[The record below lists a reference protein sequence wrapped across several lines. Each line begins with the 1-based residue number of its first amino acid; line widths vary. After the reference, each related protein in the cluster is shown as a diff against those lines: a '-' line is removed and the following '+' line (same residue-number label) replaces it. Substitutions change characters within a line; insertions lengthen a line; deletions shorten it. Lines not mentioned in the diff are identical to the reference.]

1 MTLRSR
7 RLDHPYVVEEPYR
20 RHSARAS
27 WWGGSVAVSFVLLL
41 EYLDDEPEDSGEPSV
56 GLGGGPG
63 PRPHPDYAKFS
74 HREYGHRVGVFRLLD
89 LFERHGI
96 SPAVAIDAATAQA
109 YPALMSRLS
118 GRPLEVIAH
127 GTAVTRMITSAMT
140 LEAERTYVRDS
151 IAELAQHFPH
161 PRGWLGPEYGESVNT
176 PRVLIEQGIEFL
188 CDWGNDEHPFRL
200 FDVAGRGVW
209 VVPSAVGYD
218 DSLAIEHRKMSATAY
233 FSMVESGVRQLLAE
247 ARESGQRRSLVLNL
261 RPYLTGQPFR
271 SSHLDDLLT
280 ALRAEEGLWFATPSQ
295 LVDELA
301 VEAGTDEH
309 GAEDGRPRDIGPD
322 A

>member
-7 RLDHPYVVEEPYR
+7 RLDHPYVMENPHR
-20 RHSARAS
+20 GHSGRAS
-27 WWGGSVAVSFVLLL
+27 WSGGSVAVSFVLLL
-41 EYLDDEPEDSGEPSV
+41 EYLDDEPAHRGATSKW
-56 GLGGGPG
+56 LGGGPG
-63 PRPHPDYAKFS
+63 TRPHPDYAKFA

-96 SPAVAIDAATAQA
+96 APAIAIDALTAQG

-118 GRPLEVIAH
+118 DRPLEVIAH

-140 LEAERTYVRDS
+140 LEEERTYVRAS
-151 IAELAQHFPH
+151 IAELAQHFPRS
-161 PRGWLGPEYGESVNT
+161 RGWLGPEYGQSVNT
-176 PRVLIEQGIEFL
+176 PAVLIEQGIDFL

-200 FDVAGRGVW
+200 FDLAGRGIW

-218 DSLAIEHRKMSATAY
+218 DSLALEHRKMSAAAY
-233 FSMVESGVRQLLAE
+233 FSMVESGVRQLVAE

-280 ALRAEEGLWFATPSQ
+280 ALSSEKDLWFATPSQ
-295 LVDELA
+295 IVEELEREAASGEPEAPA
-301 VEAGTDEH
+301 VSSRGN
-309 GAEDGRPRDIGPD
+309 GPD

>member
-7 RLDHPYVVEEPYR
+7 RLDHPYVMEDPHR
-20 RHSARAS
+20 QNSARAS
-27 WWGGSVAVSFVLLL
+27 WSGGSVAASFVLLL
-41 EYLDDEPEDSGEPSV
+41 EYLDDEPAHRGATSTW
-56 GLGGGPG
+56 LGGGPG
-63 PRPHPDYAKFS
+63 TRPHPDYAKFS

-96 SPAVAIDAATAQA
+96 APAVAIDALTARR

-118 GRPLEVIAH
+118 VRPLDFLAH
-127 GTAVTRMITSAMT
+127 GAAVTRMITSTMT
-140 LEAERTYVRDS
+140 LEEERTYVRDS
-151 IAELAQHFPH
+151 IAELAQHLPRS
-161 PRGWLGPEYGESVNT
+161 RGWLGPEYGQSVNT

-200 FDVAGRGVW
+200 FDVAGRGIW

-218 DSLAIEHRKMSATAY
+218 DSLAIERRKMSATAY
-233 FSMVESGVRQLLAE
+233 FSMVECGLRQLIVE
-247 ARESGQRRSLVLNL
+247 ARESGQRRSLVINL

-271 SSHLDDLLT
+271 SSHLDDLLR
-280 ALRAEEGLWFATPSQ
+280 ALGAQEDLWFATPSQ
-295 LVDELA
+295 I
-301 VEAGTDEH
+301 VEEMALEVSTDER
-309 GAEDGRPRDIGPD
+309 GAQVGRSRDIGPE